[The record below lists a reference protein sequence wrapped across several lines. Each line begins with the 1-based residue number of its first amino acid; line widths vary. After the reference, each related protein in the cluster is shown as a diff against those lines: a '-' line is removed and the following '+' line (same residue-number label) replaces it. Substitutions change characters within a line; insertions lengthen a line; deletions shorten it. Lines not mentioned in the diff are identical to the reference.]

1 MKITIGIPAYN
12 EEKNIAKIITKLK
25 KITDSIIVCDDGSS
39 DMTSEIAKN
48 LGVIVISHKKNMGYG
63 AAIRTIFEKSAEIGS
78 DILVTFDADGQHR
91 IEDVSRV
98 LHPLENSEADIVI
111 GSRFLGKQSNVPNYR
126 KLGIKVIT
134 QVTNSSLKTKL
145 TDSQSGFRAYSKQVL
160 SKISLSEIGMGIST
174 EILIK
179 ASSGGLRI
187 TEVPITILYSGD
199 TSTHNP
205 VSHGTSVLFST
216 IKFTSIEHPLKFYG
230 IPSVIFLTIGVIFTS
245 LAVQYYVDVGRL
257 NTDLTLIG
265 AGTILI
271 GIILLISAI
280 LLYSLVSVVREK
292 R

>member
-1 MKITIGIPAYN
+1 M
-12 EEKNIAKIITKLK
+12 
-25 KITDSIIVCDDGSS
+25 
-39 DMTSEIAKN
+39 
-48 LGVIVISHKKNMGYG
+48 
-63 AAIRTIFEKSAEIGS
+63 
-78 DILVTFDADGQHR
+78 
-91 IEDVSRV
+91 
-98 LHPLENSEADIVI
+98 
-111 GSRFLGKQSNVPNYR
+111 
-126 KLGIKVIT
+126 IT

-145 TDSQSGFRAYSKQVL
+145 TDSQSGFRAYSKHVL

>member
-25 KITDSIIVCDDGSS
+25 KITASIIVCDDGSS

-63 AAIRTIFEKSAEIGS
+63 AAIRTIFEKSTEIGS

-91 IEDVSRV
+91 VEDISRV
-98 LHPLENSEADIVI
+98 LRPLENSEADIVI

-134 QVTNSSLKTKL
+134 QVTNSSIKTKL

-230 IPSVIFLTIGVIFTS
+230 IPSVIFLTIGMIFTS
-245 LAVQYYVDVGRL
+245 LAVQYYVNVGRL

>member
-63 AAIRTIFEKSAEIGS
+63 AAIRTIFEKSTEIGS

-91 IEDVSRV
+91 VEDISRV
-98 LHPLENSEADIVI
+98 LRPLENSEADIVI

-134 QVTNSSLKTKL
+134 QVTNSSIKTKL

-230 IPSVIFLTIGVIFTS
+230 IPSVIFLTIGMIFTS